1 MVLLRNINQVWD
13 HLHLVVAF
21 KASLVYQEGD
31 KMEIKQLSHPQTG
44 PGLNETNL

>member
-21 KASLVYQEGD
+21 KPSLVYQDGD
-31 KMEIKQLSHPQTG
+31 KMEIKQHNSLTHRLGQV
-44 PGLNETNL
+44 